1 MAVRAIRRGATG
13 QESVGGMVSKL
24 TRKTYAGPDPLGPD
38 PLGPLPW
45 AMFRAIAKG
54 ALSLSRLMARISCA
68 WVWLPWRRGYG
79 AGAWCREGFFA

>member
-1 MAVRAIRRGATG
+1 MAVRAIRRGAIG

-24 TRKTYAGPDPLGPD
+24 TRKTYTGPDPP
-38 PLGPLPW
+38 GPLPW